1 MATCVDCED
10 RNCNICAQDSRI
22 CEECDEEFIISKSDG
37 CAKCKDNCIQCED
50 SSEKCIECEIGYLM
64 NDENDCVKCD
74 DKPYTECEVCVGLDA
89 LATETECT
97 ECAAHHRL

>member
-1 MATCVDCED
+1 MI
-10 RNCNICAQDSRI
+10 NCRGTLKIERGSYEVFDVSLVL
-22 CEECDEEFIISKSDG
+22 
-37 CAKCKDNCIQCED
+37 
-50 SSEKCIECEIGYLM
+50 KCIECEIGYLM